1 MNWTS
6 LLQPKYAQNA
16 FIKGHFFV
24 IKFIP
29 DSVAKEVFNLGVGFI
44 EENKNKISSRLLDP
58 SLRGFACIYGREAT
72 QELKTLLHSVSIA
85 LNEVGYISP
94 PSPQINYTPLVPV
107 SGLSVD
113 AIMSSLYRDYIH
125 MDHYQ
130 EEKKAKPSIL
140 NTSDLRKG
148 VQKNLSTIKKVAY
161 FHEEK
166 VFLENDIA
174 SGKMELDLPI
184 WKAPQ
189 QHSLFKDNY
198 LFASIVSADY
208 VEPDSLSFN
217 LDYLGSRNIQN
228 ACLLTG
234 RKAKAGL
241 FIYRPSINQRIT
253 REAMA
258 IIDNHIDTSLYILR
272 RMNKKNGYEIEIDV
286 LDSDADMYDRVAN
299 FIA

>member
-16 FIKGHFFV
+16 FIRGHFFV

-29 DSVAKEVFNLGVGFI
+29 DSVAEEVFNLGVGFI
-44 EENKNKISSRLLDP
+44 EENESKIRSRFLDP
-58 SLRGFACIYGREAT
+58 SLRGFSCIYGKQAT
-72 QELKTLLHSVSIA
+72 QELKTLLHSISVA

-94 PSPQINYTPLVPV
+94 PSPQINYTSPVPV

-113 AIMSSLYRDYIH
+113 AILHSLYCDYIH

-130 EEKKAKPSIL
+130 EEKKAKPFIL
-140 NTSDLRKG
+140 NTADLRKS
-148 VQKNLSTIKKVAY
+148 VQKNLSSLKKSGY

-166 VFLENDIA
+166 VFLKNDIE

-184 WKAPQ
+184 WKPQ
-189 QHSLFKDNY
+189 QENSLFERNY

-208 VEPDSLSFN
+208 VEADSLSFN
-217 LDYLGSRNIQN
+217 LDYLGSRSIQN

-234 RKAKAGL
+234 KNARAGL
-241 FIYRPSINQRIT
+241 FIYRPSLNQRIT
-253 REAMA
+253 REAMDA
-258 IIDNHIDTSLYILR
+258 IDNHIDNSLYILK
-272 RMNKKNGYEIEIDV
+272 RMNKKDGYNIKIEV
-286 LDSDADMYDRVAN
+286 LDTELEMHDEVAS
-299 FIA
+299 FID